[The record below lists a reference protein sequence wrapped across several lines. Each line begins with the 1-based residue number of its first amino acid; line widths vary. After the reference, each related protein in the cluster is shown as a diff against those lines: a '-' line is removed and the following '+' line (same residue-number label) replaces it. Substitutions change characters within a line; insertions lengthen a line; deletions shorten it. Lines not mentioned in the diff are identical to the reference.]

1 MLWVLEQAAWEEL
14 LDELC
19 HCSQE
24 EQVEVEAVLFQ
35 LMTAAEEEC
44 LK

>member
-1 MLWVLEQAAWEEL
+1 MLELAAWEEL
-14 LDELC
+14 LDDLC
-19 HCSQE
+19 HHLQE
-24 EQVEVEAVLFQ
+24 EQVEVEAVLYQ